1 MDNYSN
7 AFTEVNEI
15 LKFLDKD
22 EYNKIPKDTLEV
34 IEENRNKNYQFILN
48 DDLDLQKQKMLP
60 ETKAILFNLFRDY
73 LSTPEQKQKIIRMQA
88 EERRR
93 NEEKKIKQYNNIN
106 IFEKNIENKE
116 KYKIENIHQNN
127 IEEKKEGFLLFKK
140 SKFRSSRK
148 TTKGL

>member
-73 LSTPEQKQKIIRMQA
+73 LSTPDQKQKIIRMQA

-106 IFEKNIENKE
+106 IFEKNIEHKE
-116 KYKIENIHQNN
+116 KYKIENTYQNK
-127 IEEKKEGFLLFKK
+127 IEEKKEGVIFKFFKK
-140 SKFRSSRK
+140 
-148 TTKGL
+148 

>member
-73 LSTPEQKQKIIRMQA
+73 LSTPDQKQKIIRMQA

-106 IFEKNIENKE
+106 IFEKNIEHKE
-116 KYKIENIHQNN
+116 KYKIENTYQNK
-127 IEEKKEGFLLFKK
+127 IEEKKEGFIFKFFKK
-140 SKFRSSRK
+140 
-148 TTKGL
+148 